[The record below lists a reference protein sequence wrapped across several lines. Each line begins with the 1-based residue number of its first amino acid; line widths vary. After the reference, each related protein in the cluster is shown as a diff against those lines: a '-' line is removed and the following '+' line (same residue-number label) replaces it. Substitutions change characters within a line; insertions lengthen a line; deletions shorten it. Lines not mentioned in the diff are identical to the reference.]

1 MSFTTRGLNNE
12 SGTGLGL
19 VLVREYVKKNN
30 GKLEV
35 DSILGEGTT
44 FCLYLPLSN

>member
-1 MSFTTRGLNNE
+1 
-12 SGTGLGL
+12 
-19 VLVREYVKKNN
+19 
-30 GKLEV
+30 V